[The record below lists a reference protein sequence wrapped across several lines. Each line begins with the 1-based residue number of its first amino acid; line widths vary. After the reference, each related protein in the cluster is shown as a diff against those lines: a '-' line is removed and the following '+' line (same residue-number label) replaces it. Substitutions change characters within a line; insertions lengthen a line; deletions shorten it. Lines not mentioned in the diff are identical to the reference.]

1 MVKGEKEMKKIF
13 LFAAVALSF
22 AACTKENEV
31 INESVIDASTVVF
44 NIDVRNADAT
54 ETKGVKTAWENG
66 DVVYVFF
73 EDNPSQYVKMT
84 YNGSS
89 WAYTDNAD
97 GTTFSGLHLLPNG
110 MKLSAVYM
118 PEFVCSEAPTFDSI
132 NQVWS
137 FGDVN
142 GYFQAAE
149 SVDFTVT
156 STSNVATLN
165 ATICLAAPANIV
177 QVYVNETAPASGN
190 EYVLNMTNVK
200 PFTFEGI
207 VPGGAATVTEGTVN
221 FPLTA
226 YLGTIGGDTGYFFWG
241 ILADASAG
249 AIDYNF
255 QMVQQNAEK
264 KYAVSSSSKTV
275 TGKNLTGSTAINLTY
290 TGGLTDNGPF
300 VNMGYAGCPLWATGN
315 LSKTEGKIVDP
326 VLAGEYFMYGKT
338 TVYNKNDSAYTG
350 QEEPLSTDADVAYS
364 VNTAWRIPTAAQLDA
379 LVNSSNTTT
388 EWKAD
393 WYDTILFGP
402 GGGRL
407 ITSKANGISLFFA
420 AAGYY
425 DNGTSYE
432 MGTYGRCWSST
443 KCSVHGTK
451 AMCWDF
457 NSVYVF
463 GSTSYNRELGVSVRP
478 VKN

>member
-1 MVKGEKEMKKIF
+1 MVKGEKKMKKIL
-13 LFAAVALSF
+13 LFAAVLSF

-31 INESVIDASTVVF
+31 IKDGAIDASKIIF
-44 NIDVRNADAT
+44 NIDVKNADT
-54 ETKGVKTAWENG
+54 QETKGVKTAWENG

-73 EDNPSQYVKMT
+73 EDNTTQYVKMT
-84 YNGSS
+84 YNESVWS
-89 WAYTDNAD
+89 YTDKD
-97 GTTFSGLHLLPNG
+97 GGTDYTDLALTASGK
-110 MKLSAVYM
+110 KLSAVYM
-118 PEFVCSEAPTFDSI
+118 PDMVFSATSAPVFESNKWTFGGSA
-132 NQVWS
+132 
-137 FGDVN
+137 
-142 GYFQAAE
+142 GYFQTAQ
-149 SVDFTVT
+149 SVDYSVT
-156 STSNVATLN
+156 STSDVATLN
-165 ATICLAAPANIV
+165 ATISLAAPANIV
-177 QVYVNETAPASGN
+177 QIYVNETAPASGN

-200 PFTFEGI
+200 PFTFDGI
-207 VPGGAATVTEGTVN
+207 APGGAAAVTEGTVN

-226 YLGTIGGDTGYFFWG
+226 YFGTIGGDAGYFFWG
-241 ILADASAG
+241 ILADVSAG

-264 KYAVSSSSKTV
+264 KYAVSSMSKTF
-275 TGKNLTGSTAINLTY
+275 TSKNLTGSTAINLTY

-300 VNMGYAGCPLWATGN
+300 VNLGYAGCPLWATGN

-364 VNTAWRIPTAAQLDA
+364 VNTAWHIPTAAQLDA
-379 LVNSSNTTT
+379 LVNSSNTKT

-393 WYDTILFGP
+393 WFDSISFGL

-407 ITSKANGISLFFA
+407 ITSKANGISLFIA

-425 DNGTSYE
+425 DNGIFYQV
-432 MGTYGRCWSST
+432 GTYGRCWSST
-443 KCSVHGTK
+443 KCSVHETN
-451 AMCWDF
+451 AMCWNF